1 MRRHAL
7 IVVGAGPAGAA
18 AALHFL
24 RRRPSASVLLL
35 DKAAFPRDKV
45 CGDAISPDGV
55 AELERL
61 GARSVVDGY
70 APIARMRVRSPSGV
84 EASGTA
90 PEPGYVV
97 PRQVL
102 DARLVDLAVAAG
114 AELRQVK
121 VRTVSQDGRAV
132 QVDGRF
138 EAMALV
144 GADGANSV
152 VRRRLGVP
160 PNAQGHVGIALR
172 GYAPLG
178 GQEPELYLGWVAA
191 DGPAYAWAFPIRR
204 SPPAVGRSVPS
215 SPMDEQMR
223 NVGFGLLA
231 SAAATRHLLERGVRR
246 NLDPV
251 APDAATL
258 RAHHL
263 PMSSGR
269 PCPYRGR
276 VLLAGDAAS
285 LVNPLTGEGI
295 FYALLSGRLA
305 AQAALDAPHDPGPRY
320 SALLHH
326 ALGRHF
332 RHTGLLARMA
342 AWPWTIDSV
351 VTAAR
356 DPAVLQTVGEL
367 AFGKGVVTPRVVTH
381 VTAGWLRQRQRQ
393 SSTT

>member
-1 MRRHAL
+1 VNRYTL
-7 IVVGAGPAGAA
+7 IVVGAGPAGTAA
-18 AALHFL
+18 VLHFL
-24 RRRPSASVLLL
+24 RRRPDASVLLL
-35 DKAAFPRDKV
+35 DKATFPRDKV

-55 AELERL
+55 AELEEL
-61 GARSVVDGY
+61 SARSVVDGY
-70 APIARMRVRSPSGV
+70 VPIARMRVRSPSEV

-102 DARLVDLAVAAG
+102 DGRLVDLAVIAG

-121 VRTVSQDGRAV
+121 VRRIEQDGCMV
-132 QVDGRF
+132 QVESRF
-138 EAMALV
+138 EAPALIA
-144 GADGANSV
+144 ADGANSV

-160 PNAQGHVGIALR
+160 PNARGHVGIALR
-172 GYAPLG
+172 GYAPRG
-178 GQEPELYLGWVAA
+178 GQEAKLYLNWTTAEQK
-191 DGPAYAWAFPIRR
+191 GPAYAWAFP
-204 SPPAVGRSVPS
+204 VNEEV
-215 SPMDEQMR
+215 R

-231 SAAATRHLLERGVRR
+231 STGATRLLLEGEMRR

-251 APDAATL
+251 APDPATL

-269 PCPYRGR
+269 PCPYLGR

-305 AQAALDAPHDPGPRY
+305 AQAVLDAPHDPGLRY
-320 SALLHH
+320 AVLLGH

-332 RHTGLLARMA
+332 RHTRLLARMA

-367 AFGKGVVTPRVVTH
+367 AFGKGVVSPGVVAAI
-381 VTAGWLRQRQRQ
+381 TAAWLRQRR
-393 SSTT
+393 S

>member
-1 MRRHAL
+1 MRQKSRL
-7 IVVGAGPAGAA
+7 IIVGAGPAGAA
-18 AALHFL
+18 AALYFL
-24 RRRPSASVLLL
+24 RCRPGAPVLLL
-35 DKAAFPRDKV
+35 DKAAFPRDKI
-45 CGDAISPDGV
+45 CGDAVSPDGV

-70 APIARMRVRSPSGV
+70 APIARMRVRSPGGV
-84 EASGTA
+84 EASGTG

-102 DARLVDLAVAAG
+102 DGRLVDLAAAAG
-114 AELRQVK
+114 AEVRQHR
-121 VRTVSQDGRAV
+121 VRAIQQSGGAV

-138 EAMALV
+138 EAPVLV
-144 GADGANSV
+144 GADGANSA
-152 VRRRLGVP
+152 VRRQLGIP

-178 GQEPELYLGWVAA
+178 GQAHELYLSWVAA
-191 DGPAYAWAFPIRR
+191 DGPAYAWAFPVD
-204 SPPAVGRSVPS
+204 A
-215 SPMDEQMR
+215 ETR
-223 NVGFGLLA
+223 NVGFGLLERTA
-231 SAAATRHLLERGVRR
+231 VTRRLLEEGVHR
-246 NLDPV
+246 NLGLNLGLV
-251 APDAATL
+251 APDPATL

-263 PMSSGR
+263 PISSGR

-305 AQAALDAPHDPGPRY
+305 ARAVLDAPHDPGPRY
-320 SALLHH
+320 AALLCR

-332 RHTGLLARMA
+332 RHIGLLARLA

-351 VTAAR
+351 VTAAH

-367 AFGKGVVTPRVVTH
+367 AFGKGVITPRVVAH
-381 VTAGWLRQRQRQ
+381 ITAGWLRQRRR
-393 SSTT
+393 

>member
-1 MRRHAL
+1 MSRHIYDL
-7 IVVGAGPAGAA
+7 IVAGAGPAGGA
-18 AALHFL
+18 AALHLL
-24 RRRPSASVLLL
+24 RRRPGAPVLLL
-35 DKAAFPRDKV
+35 DKAVFPRDKI
-45 CGDAISPDGV
+45 CGDAVSPDGV
-55 AELERL
+55 TELERL
-61 GARSVVDGY
+61 GARSVVGGY
-70 APIARMRVRSPSGV
+70 APIARMRVRSPGGI
-84 EASGTA
+84 EASGAA

-114 AELRQVK
+114 AELRQHK
-121 VRTVSQDGRAV
+121 VRTVEQDGGLVR
-132 QVDGRF
+132 VDGQF
-138 EAMALV
+138 EAPALV

-152 VRRRLGVP
+152 VRRQLGVP
-160 PNAQGHVGIALR
+160 PNAEGDIGIALR
-172 GYAPLG
+172 GYAPRD
-178 GQEPELYLGWVAA
+178 GQAPELYLGWVTSE
-191 DGPAYAWAFPIRR
+191 GPAYAWAFPVDATI
-204 SPPAVGRSVPS
+204 
-215 SPMDEQMR
+215 R

-231 SAAATRHLLERGVRR
+231 STSATRRQLEEEVRR
-246 NLDPV
+246 NLDLV
-251 APDAATL
+251 APDPATL

-305 AQAALDAPHDPGPRY
+305 AQAVLDAPGDPGPCY
-320 SALLHH
+320 AALLRR

-332 RHTGLLARMA
+332 RHTALIARMA

-351 VTAAR
+351 ITAAR

-367 AFGKGVVTPRVVTH
+367 AFGKGVVTPRVVARI
-381 VTAGWLRQRQRQ
+381 TAGWLRQRHRRPR
-393 SSTT
+393 